1 MFCRHLSDED
11 LKGPGD
17 HLLAETSQP
26 LSRLIQ
32 YQGQKKIHLQL
43 DRPNLKAI
51 GATSGPDCSPF
62 GLILASNVGR
72 LELSLAFY
80 AKSGTFKG
88 PPTHVTSTTFW
99 ESRIGIQ
106 LHCTFNCYIPTSQV
120 LCTWQLFEAYL
131 EMNVQSRWKYNW
143 GIMKANLMHESA
155 FHSAPG

>member
-1 MFCRHLSDED
+1 MFCRYLSDED

-51 GATSGPDCSPF
+51 GAASGPDCPF

-106 LHCTFNCYIPTSQV
+106 LHCTFNSYSQNS
-120 LCTWQLFEAYL
+120 E
-131 EMNVQSRWKYNW
+131 WKYIL
-143 GIMKANLMHESA
+143 GSIY
-155 FHSAPG
+155 

>member
-1 MFCRHLSDED
+1 MIHQHVSRYLSDED

-51 GATSGPDCSPF
+51 GGGIGASGNPDCSPF

-88 PPTHVTSTTFW
+88 PYPHICYVHKHL
-99 ESRIGIQ
+99 GIQ
-106 LHCTFNCYIPTSQV
+106 LHCTFNCCS
-120 LCTWQLFEAYL
+120 
-131 EMNVQSRWKYNW
+131 N
-143 GIMKANLMHESA
+143 
-155 FHSAPG
+155 

>member
-1 MFCRHLSDED
+1 MLRYLSDED

-51 GATSGPDCSPF
+51 GGIGAASGGPDCSSPF

-88 PPTHVTSTTFW
+88 PPPICDVHN
-99 ESRIGIQ
+99 ILGILDRHSAPVYFQ
-106 LHCTFNCYIPTSQV
+106 LLQQV
-120 LCTWQLFEAYL
+120 KVICTWQLF
-131 EMNVQSRWKYNW
+131 
-143 GIMKANLMHESA
+143 
-155 FHSAPG
+155 

>member
-1 MFCRHLSDED
+1 MYPHSKGTFCRHLSDED

-51 GATSGPDCSPF
+51 GATGPDCPF
-62 GLILASNVGR
+62 GLIVASNVGK

-88 PPTHVTSTTFW
+88 PRS
-99 ESRIGIQ
+99 
-106 LHCTFNCYIPTSQV
+106 YI
-120 LCTWQLFEAYL
+120 
-131 EMNVQSRWKYNW
+131 
-143 GIMKANLMHESA
+143 
-155 FHSAPG
+155 

>member
-1 MFCRHLSDED
+1 MGDSGRYLSDED

-51 GATSGPDCSPF
+51 GAASGPDCPF

-88 PPTHVTSTTFW
+88 PPTHMLRPQHF
-99 ESRIGIQ
+99 GIQ
-106 LHCTFNCYIPTSQV
+106 LHCTFNCYSK
-120 LCTWQLFEAYL
+120 
-131 EMNVQSRWKYNW
+131 WKYFVL
-143 GIMKANLMHESA
+143 GSFLRHI
-155 FHSAPG
+155 